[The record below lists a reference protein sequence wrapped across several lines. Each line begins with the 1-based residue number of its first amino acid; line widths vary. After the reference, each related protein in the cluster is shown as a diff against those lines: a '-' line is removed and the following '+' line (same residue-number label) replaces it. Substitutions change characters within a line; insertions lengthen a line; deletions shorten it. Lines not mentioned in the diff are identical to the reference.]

1 MFEWLK
7 DKFKKKEDEVKEEI
21 QEVKEELSEDNKEEE
36 IEDIHEK
43 LEEVEVKGN
52 LSEEDIKTS
61 EKKEDTNKEFQDK
74 EVIED
79 ALGKK
84 SEKEDEVK
92 EEIQVSKGELSEEK
106 KEEDLEEIHEKL
118 EEGNLSNEN
127 IKTSEKKED
136 TNKEFQDKE
145 VIENALE
152 KKAEEKESEV
162 KEEIQAVK
170 EELSEDNKEHDI
182 EEIENIHEK
191 LEEVEEKENLPEE
204 DIETSEKKEDTN
216 KEFQDKEVIE
226 DAIEKKAEEK
236 ESEVKEEIHEKLE
249 EVEEKGNLSEEDIK
263 TSEKKEDTNKEF
275 QDKEVIDD
283 AIENKAEEKEEEP
296 KKVSLF
302 QRLKEGLDKTRKEV
316 GIKINTVLG
325 AYVKIDDEM
334 LEDLEDILVSADVGM
349 ETTMKLIDNLRET
362 IIREKVNDPKE
373 VKPLLL
379 EEAKKLMN
387 PELNTKINSEPPV
400 IILVVGVNGVGK
412 TTTIGKLSQ
421 RFKNEN
427 KSVLVCAADT
437 FRAAAID
444 QLKEWGSRANVD
456 VISHDEGSDPA
467 AVVFDAIE
475 AAKARK
481 TDVLIVDTAGRLHNK
496 SNLMKELE
504 KINRIISKK
513 YPEANRENLLV
524 LDSTTGQNA
533 INQAKT
539 FKEVTD
545 ISAIALTKLDGTA
558 KGGVVIALQS
568 ELGIPIK
575 LIGVGEGI
583 EDLQDFNIDTFLETI
598 FG

>member
-1 MFEWLK
+1 MFEWFK
-7 DKFKKKEDEVKEEI
+7 DKFKKKEDEVKEEL
-21 QEVKEELSEDNKEEE
+21 QEVKDEISSEENQEELEE
-36 IEDIHEK
+36 IHEK
-43 LEEVEVKGN
+43 LEEVSEEGN
-52 LSEEDIKTS
+52 LSEEDLETS
-61 EKKEDTNKEFQDK
+61 EEIEDTNERFQDK
-74 EVIED
+74 EVIEE
-79 ALGKK
+79 AIENKTE
-84 SEKEDEVK
+84 EKEDSK
-92 EEIQVSKGELSEEK
+92 EEFKEDEFTEDNLVEEK
-106 KEEDLEEIHEKL
+106 EEDKDLEEIHEKL
-118 EEGNLSNEN
+118 EKVEEAGDLSKEEVETSEGIEDSNE
-127 IKTSEKKED
+127 
-136 TNKEFQDKE
+136 EFQDKE
-145 VIENALE
+145 VIEE
-152 KKAEEKESEV
+152 
-162 KEEIQAVK
+162 
-170 EELSEDNKEHDI
+170 
-182 EEIENIHEK
+182 
-191 LEEVEEKENLPEE
+191 
-204 DIETSEKKEDTN
+204 
-216 KEFQDKEVIE
+216 
-226 DAIEKKAEEK
+226 AI
-236 ESEVKEEIHEKLE
+236 
-249 EVEEKGNLSEEDIK
+249 D
-263 TSEKKEDTNKEF
+263 
-275 QDKEVIDD
+275 
-283 AIENKAEEKEEEP
+283 NKAEEKEENQENLEEEVEEVEEP
-296 KKVSLF
+296 KKASLF
-302 QRLKEGLDKTRKEV
+302 QRLLDGLDKTRKEV

-379 EEAKKLMN
+379 QEAKKLMN

-444 QLKEWGSRANVD
+444 QLKEWGIRANVD

-475 AAKARK
+475 AAKARN

-583 EDLQDFNIDTFLETI
+583 DDLQDFNIDTFLETI

>member
-1 MFEWLK
+1 MFEWFK
-7 DKFKKKEDEVKEEI
+7 DKFKKKEDEVKEEL
-21 QEVKEELSEDNKEEE
+21 QEVKDEISSEENQEELEE
-36 IEDIHEK
+36 IHEK
-43 LEEVEVKGN
+43 LEEVSEEGN
-52 LSEEDIKTS
+52 LSEEDLESS
-61 EKKEDTNKEFQDK
+61 EDMEDTNEKFQDK
-74 EVIED
+74 EVIEE
-79 ALGKK
+79 AIENKTE
-84 SEKEDEVK
+84 EKEDSKQEFKEDEFTEDNLVEEK
-92 EEIQVSKGELSEEK
+92 EEDK
-106 KEEDLEEIHEKL
+106 DLEEIHEKL
-118 EEGNLSNEN
+118 EEVSEEENLSEEDLEA
-127 IKTSEKKED
+127 SEKIED
-136 TNKEFQDKE
+136 TNEKFQDKE
-145 VIENALE
+145 VIEE
-152 KKAEEKESEV
+152 
-162 KEEIQAVK
+162 
-170 EELSEDNKEHDI
+170 
-182 EEIENIHEK
+182 
-191 LEEVEEKENLPEE
+191 
-204 DIETSEKKEDTN
+204 
-216 KEFQDKEVIE
+216 
-226 DAIEKKAEEK
+226 AI
-236 ESEVKEEIHEKLE
+236 
-249 EVEEKGNLSEEDIK
+249 D
-263 TSEKKEDTNKEF
+263 
-275 QDKEVIDD
+275 
-283 AIENKAEEKEEEP
+283 NKAEEKEENQENLEEEVEEVEEP
-296 KKVSLF
+296 KKASLF
-302 QRLKEGLDKTRKEV
+302 QRLMDGLDKTRKEV

-379 EEAKKLMN
+379 QEAKKLMN

-444 QLKEWGSRANVD
+444 QLKEWGIRANVD

-475 AAKARK
+475 AAKARN

-583 EDLQDFNIDTFLETI
+583 DDLQDFNIDTFLETI

>member
-1 MFEWLK
+1 MFEWFK
-7 DKFKKKEDEVKEEI
+7 DKFKKKEDEVKEEV
-21 QEVKEELSEDNKEEE
+21 QEVKDE
-36 IEDIHEK
+36 IS
-43 LEEVEVKGN
+43 
-52 LSEEDIKTS
+52 SEE
-61 EKKEDTNKEFQDK
+61 NQ
-74 EVIED
+74 
-79 ALGKK
+79 
-84 SEKEDEVK
+84 
-92 EEIQVSKGELSEEK
+92 EE
-106 KEEDLEEIHEKL
+106 LEEIHEKL
-118 EEGNLSNEN
+118 EEVSEEGNLSEEDLEA
-127 IKTSEKKED
+127 SEEIED
-136 TNKEFQDKE
+136 TNERFQDKE
-145 VIENALE
+145 VIEEAIEN
-152 KKAEEKESEV
+152 KTEEKEDS
-162 KEEIQAVK
+162 KEEFKEDQFTEDNLEEIK
-170 EELSEDNKEHDI
+170 EEDKDL
-182 EEIENIHEK
+182 EEIHEM
-191 LEEVEEKENLPEE
+191 LEEVSEEGNLSEE
-204 DIETSEKKEDTN
+204 DLEASEKIEDTN
-216 KEFQDKEVIE
+216 EKFQDKEVIE
-226 DAIEKKAEEK
+226 EAI
-236 ESEVKEEIHEKLE
+236 
-249 EVEEKGNLSEEDIK
+249 D
-263 TSEKKEDTNKEF
+263 
-275 QDKEVIDD
+275 
-283 AIENKAEEKEEEP
+283 NKAEEKEENQENLEEEVEEVTEEP
-296 KKVSLF
+296 KKASLF
-302 QRLKEGLDKTRKEV
+302 QRLMDGLDKTRKEV

-379 EEAKKLMN
+379 KEAKKLMN
-387 PELNTKINSEPPV
+387 PELNTKINSDPPV

-444 QLKEWGSRANVD
+444 QLKEWGIRANVD
-456 VISHDEGSDPA
+456 VISHEEGSDPA

-475 AAKARK
+475 AAKARN

-583 EDLQDFNIDTFLETI
+583 DDLQDFNIDTFLETI

>member
-1 MFEWLK
+1 MFEWFK
-7 DKFKKKEDEVKEEI
+7 DKFKKKEDEF
-21 QEVKEELSEDNKEEE
+21 KEELLEVKDEISSEDNQEENLE
-36 IEDIHEK
+36 EIHEK
-43 LEEVEVKGN
+43 LEKVSEEGN
-52 LSEEDIKTS
+52 LSEEDIEAS
-61 EKKEDTNKEFQDK
+61 EKIEDTNEKFQDK
-74 EVIED
+74 EVIEE
-79 ALGKK
+79 AIENKTE
-84 SEKEDEVK
+84 EKEDSK
-92 EEIQVSKGELSEEK
+92 EEFKEDEFTEDNLVEEK
-106 KEEDLEEIHEKL
+106 EEDKDLEEIHEKL
-118 EEGNLSNEN
+118 EKVEEAGDLSKEEVE
-127 IKTSEKKED
+127 TSEGIED
-136 TNKEFQDKE
+136 TNEEFQDKE
-145 VIENALE
+145 VIEE
-152 KKAEEKESEV
+152 
-162 KEEIQAVK
+162 
-170 EELSEDNKEHDI
+170 
-182 EEIENIHEK
+182 
-191 LEEVEEKENLPEE
+191 
-204 DIETSEKKEDTN
+204 
-216 KEFQDKEVIE
+216 
-226 DAIEKKAEEK
+226 AI
-236 ESEVKEEIHEKLE
+236 
-249 EVEEKGNLSEEDIK
+249 D
-263 TSEKKEDTNKEF
+263 
-275 QDKEVIDD
+275 
-283 AIENKAEEKEEEP
+283 NKAEEKEENQENLEEEVEEVEEP
-296 KKVSLF
+296 KKASLF
-302 QRLKEGLDKTRKEV
+302 QRLMDGLDKTRKEV

-387 PELNTKINSEPPV
+387 PELNTKINSDPPA

-444 QLKEWGSRANVD
+444 QLKEWGIRANVD

-475 AAKARK
+475 AAKARN

-583 EDLQDFNIDTFLETI
+583 DDLQDFNIDTFLETI

>member
-1 MFEWLK
+1 MFEWFK
-7 DKFKKKEDEVKEEI
+7 DKFKKKEDEVKEEL
-21 QEVKEELSEDNKEEE
+21 QEVKDEISSEDNQEEE
-36 IEDIHEK
+36 LEEIHEK
-43 LEEVEVKGN
+43 LEKVSEKGN
-52 LSEEDIKTS
+52 LSEEVLEASEDI
-61 EKKEDTNKEFQDK
+61 EDTNEKFQDK
-74 EVIED
+74 EIIEE
-79 ALGKK
+79 ALEKK
-84 SEKEDEVK
+84 TEEKEDNK
-92 EEIQVSKGELSEEK
+92 EEIKEEIKEDSKEEIK
-106 KEEDLEEIHEKL
+106 EEIKEEDKNLEEIHEKL
-118 EEGNLSNEN
+118 EEVSEEGNLSEEDL
-127 IKTSEKKED
+127 KTSEDIED
-136 TNKEFQDKE
+136 TNEKFQDKE
-145 VIENALE
+145 VIEE
-152 KKAEEKESEV
+152 
-162 KEEIQAVK
+162 
-170 EELSEDNKEHDI
+170 
-182 EEIENIHEK
+182 
-191 LEEVEEKENLPEE
+191 
-204 DIETSEKKEDTN
+204 
-216 KEFQDKEVIE
+216 
-226 DAIEKKAEEK
+226 
-236 ESEVKEEIHEKLE
+236 
-249 EVEEKGNLSEEDIK
+249 
-263 TSEKKEDTNKEF
+263 
-275 QDKEVIDD
+275 
-283 AIENKAEEKEEEP
+283 AIENKTEEKEVNNNKTEEKEVNNLEENSENLEEELEEITEAP
-296 KKVSLF
+296 KKASLF
-302 QRLKEGLDKTRKEV
+302 QRLKDGLDKTRKEV

-387 PELNTKINSEPPV
+387 PELNTKINSDPPV

-444 QLKEWGSRANVD
+444 QLKEWGNRANVD

-475 AAKARK
+475 AAKARN

-504 KINRIISKK
+504 KINRIITQK

-583 EDLQDFNIDTFLETI
+583 DDLQDFNIDTFLETI

>member
-43 LEEVEVKGN
+43 LEEVEEKGN

-79 ALGKK
+79 ALEKK
-84 SEKEDEVK
+84 AEEKESEVK
-92 EEIQVSKGELSEEK
+92 EEIQVSKEELSEDK

-145 VIENALE
+145 VIE
-152 KKAEEKESEV
+152 
-162 KEEIQAVK
+162 
-170 EELSEDNKEHDI
+170 
-182 EEIENIHEK
+182 
-191 LEEVEEKENLPEE
+191 
-204 DIETSEKKEDTN
+204 
-216 KEFQDKEVIE
+216 
-226 DAIEKKAEEK
+226 DAIEK
-236 ESEVKEEIHEKLE
+236 
-249 EVEEKGNLSEEDIK
+249 
-263 TSEKKEDTNKEF
+263 
-275 QDKEVIDD
+275 
-283 AIENKAEEKEEEP
+283 KAEEKEEEP

-379 EEAKKLMN
+379 KEAKKLMN

>member
-1 MFEWLK
+1 MFEWFK
-7 DKFKKKEDEVKEEI
+7 DKFKKKEDEVKEEL
-21 QEVKEELSEDNKEEE
+21 QEVKDEISSEDN
-36 IEDIHEK
+36 
-43 LEEVEVKGN
+43 
-52 LSEEDIKTS
+52 
-61 EKKEDTNKEFQDK
+61 Q
-74 EVIED
+74 
-79 ALGKK
+79 
-84 SEKEDEVK
+84 
-92 EEIQVSKGELSEEK
+92 
-106 KEEDLEEIHEKL
+106 EEDLEEIHEKL
-118 EEGNLSNEN
+118 EEVSEEGNLSEEDLEA
-127 IKTSEKKED
+127 SEKIED
-136 TNKEFQDKE
+136 TNEKFQDKE
-145 VIENALE
+145 VIDEAIE
-152 KKAEEKESEV
+152 KKTEEIVDS
-162 KEEIQAVK
+162 KEEIK
-170 EELSEDNKEHDI
+170 EEDKDL
-182 EEIENIHEK
+182 EEIHEK
-191 LEEVEEKENLPEE
+191 LEEVSEEGNLSEE
-204 DIETSEKKEDTN
+204 DLEASEEIEDTN
-216 KEFQDKEVIE
+216 EKFQDKEVIE
-226 DAIEKKAEEK
+226 DALDNKIED
-236 ESEVKEEIHEKLE
+236 KEENDLEENGENLEE
-249 EVEEKGNLSEEDIK
+249 EVEEV
-263 TSEKKEDTNKEF
+263 T
-275 QDKEVIDD
+275 
-283 AIENKAEEKEEEP
+283 EEP
-296 KKVSLF
+296 KKASLF
-302 QRLKEGLDKTRKEV
+302 QRLMDGLDKTRKEV
-316 GIKINTVLG
+316 GIKINTVIG

-379 EEAKKLMN
+379 KEAKKLMN
-387 PELNTKINSEPPV
+387 PELNTKINSDPPV

-444 QLKEWGSRANVD
+444 QLKEWGIRANVD

-475 AAKARK
+475 AAKARN

-583 EDLQDFNIDTFLETI
+583 DDLQDFNIDTFLETI

>member
-1 MFEWLK
+1 MFEWFK
-7 DKFKKKEDEVKEEI
+7 DKFKKKEDEVKEEL
-21 QEVKEELSEDNKEEE
+21 QEVKDEISSEDNQEEE
-36 IEDIHEK
+36 LEEIHEK
-43 LEEVEVKGN
+43 LEKVSEEGN
-52 LSEEDIKTS
+52 LSEQVLEASEDI
-61 EKKEDTNKEFQDK
+61 EDTNEKFQDK
-74 EVIED
+74 EVIEE
-79 ALGKK
+79 AIEKK
-84 SEKEDEVK
+84 TEEKEDSK
-92 EEIQVSKGELSEEK
+92 EEI
-106 KEEDLEEIHEKL
+106 KEEDKNLEEIHEKL
-118 EEGNLSNEN
+118 EEVSEEGNLSEEDLE
-127 IKTSEKKED
+127 TSEEIED
-136 TNKEFQDKE
+136 TNEKFQDKE
-145 VIENALE
+145 VIEEAIE
-152 KKAEEKESEV
+152 KKTEEKEESDL
-162 KEEIQAVK
+162 EENQ
-170 EELSEDNKEHDI
+170 
-182 EEIENIHEK
+182 ENLE
-191 LEEVEEKENLPEE
+191 EEVEE
-204 DIETSEKKEDTN
+204 
-216 KEFQDKEVIE
+216 V
-226 DAIEKKAEEK
+226 
-236 ESEVKEEIHEKLE
+236 
-249 EVEEKGNLSEEDIK
+249 
-263 TSEKKEDTNKEF
+263 
-275 QDKEVIDD
+275 
-283 AIENKAEEKEEEP
+283 EEP
-296 KKVSLF
+296 KKASLF
-302 QRLKEGLDKTRKEV
+302 QRLMDGLDKTRKEV

-387 PELNTKINSEPPV
+387 PELNTKINSDPPV

-444 QLKEWGSRANVD
+444 QLKEWGIRANVD

-475 AAKARK
+475 AAKARN

-583 EDLQDFNIDTFLETI
+583 DDLQDFNIDTFLETI

>member
-1 MFEWLK
+1 MFEWFK
-7 DKFKKKEDEVKEEI
+7 DKFKKKEDEVKEEV
-21 QEVKEELSEDNKEEE
+21 QEVKDDISSEENQEELEE
-36 IEDIHEK
+36 IHEK
-43 LEEVEVKGN
+43 LEEVSEEGN
-52 LSEEDIKTS
+52 LSEEDLEAS
-61 EKKEDTNKEFQDK
+61 EEIEDTNERFQDK
-74 EVIED
+74 EVIEE
-79 ALGKK
+79 AIENKTE
-84 SEKEDEVK
+84 EKEDSK
-92 EEIQVSKGELSEEK
+92 EEFKEDEFTEDNLVEEK
-106 KEEDLEEIHEKL
+106 EEDKDLEEIHEKL
-118 EEGNLSNEN
+118 EKVEEAGDLSKEEVE
-127 IKTSEKKED
+127 TSEGIED
-136 TNKEFQDKE
+136 TNEEFQDKE
-145 VIENALE
+145 VIEEAIE
-152 KKAEEKESEV
+152 KKTEEKEESDL
-162 KEEIQAVK
+162 EENQ
-170 EELSEDNKEHDI
+170 
-182 EEIENIHEK
+182 EK
-191 LEEVEEKENLPEE
+191 LEE
-204 DIETSEKKEDTN
+204 
-216 KEFQDKEVIE
+216 EV
-226 DAIEKKAEEK
+226 
-236 ESEVKEEIHEKLE
+236 E
-249 EVEEKGNLSEEDIK
+249 EVEE
-263 TSEKKEDTNKEF
+263 
-275 QDKEVIDD
+275 
-283 AIENKAEEKEEEP
+283 P
-296 KKVSLF
+296 KKASLF
-302 QRLKEGLDKTRKEV
+302 QRLMDGLDKTRKEV

-387 PELNTKINSEPPV
+387 PELNTKINSDAPA

-444 QLKEWGSRANVD
+444 QLKEWGIRANVD

-475 AAKARK
+475 AAKARN

-583 EDLQDFNIDTFLETI
+583 DDLQDFNIDTFLETI

>member
-1 MFEWLK
+1 MFEWFK
-7 DKFKKKEDEVKEEI
+7 DKFKKKEDEVKEEL
-21 QEVKEELSEDNKEEE
+21 QEVKDEISSEENQEELEE
-36 IEDIHEK
+36 IHEK
-43 LEEVEVKGN
+43 LEEVSEEGN
-52 LSEEDIKTS
+52 LSEEDLETS
-61 EKKEDTNKEFQDK
+61 EEIEDTNEKFQDK
-74 EVIED
+74 EVIEE
-79 ALGKK
+79 AIEKK
-84 SEKEDEVK
+84 TEEIEDSKEEIKEDEFTEDNLVEEK
-92 EEIQVSKGELSEEK
+92 EEDK
-106 KEEDLEEIHEKL
+106 DLEEIHEKL
-118 EEGNLSNEN
+118 EKVEGAGDLSKEEVE
-127 IKTSEKKED
+127 TSEGIED
-136 TNKEFQDKE
+136 TNEEFQDKE
-145 VIENALE
+145 I
-152 KKAEEKESEV
+152 
-162 KEEIQAVK
+162 
-170 EELSEDNKEHDI
+170 I
-182 EEIENIHEK
+182 EE
-191 LEEVEEKENLPEE
+191 
-204 DIETSEKKEDTN
+204 
-216 KEFQDKEVIE
+216 
-226 DAIEKKAEEK
+226 AI
-236 ESEVKEEIHEKLE
+236 
-249 EVEEKGNLSEEDIK
+249 D
-263 TSEKKEDTNKEF
+263 
-275 QDKEVIDD
+275 
-283 AIENKAEEKEEEP
+283 NKAEEKEENQENLEEEVEEVTEEP
-296 KKVSLF
+296 KKASLF
-302 QRLKEGLDKTRKEV
+302 QRLMDGLDKTRKEV

-379 EEAKKLMN
+379 KEAKKLMN
-387 PELNTKINSEPPV
+387 PELNTKINSDPPV

-444 QLKEWGSRANVD
+444 QLKEWGIRANVD

-475 AAKARK
+475 AAKARN

-583 EDLQDFNIDTFLETI
+583 DDLQDFNIDTFLGTI